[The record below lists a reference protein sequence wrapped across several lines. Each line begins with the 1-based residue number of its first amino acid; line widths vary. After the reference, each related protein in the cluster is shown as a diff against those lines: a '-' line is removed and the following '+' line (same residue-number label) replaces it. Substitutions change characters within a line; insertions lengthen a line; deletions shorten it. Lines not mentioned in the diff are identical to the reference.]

1 MEREEKQKVSVI
13 ELRYNTN
20 IPDSCPL
27 LYEIEVNDDTLGNIT
42 ENSAKLIYE
51 QLGKFLYPETA

>member
-1 MEREEKQKVSVI
+1 MENEQKVSVL

-27 LYEIEVNDDTLGNIT
+27 LYEIEVNDDTLSNIT
-42 ENSAKLIYE
+42 EEAAILIHK
-51 QLGKFLYPETA
+51 QLGQFLYPETA

>member
-1 MEREEKQKVSVI
+1 MENEQKVSVI

-27 LYEIEVNDDTLGNIT
+27 LYEIEVNDDTLGNIKKG
-42 ENSAKLIYE
+42 SAILIYE
-51 QLGKFLYPETA
+51 QLGKFLFPEKA